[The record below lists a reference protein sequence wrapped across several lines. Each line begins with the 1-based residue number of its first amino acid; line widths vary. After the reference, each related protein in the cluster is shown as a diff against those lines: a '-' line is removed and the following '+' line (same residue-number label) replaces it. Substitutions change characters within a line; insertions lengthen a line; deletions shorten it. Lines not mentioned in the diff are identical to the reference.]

1 MLQLDGRSG
10 EGGGQIL
17 RTALSLALVTGQPFR
32 LTSIRA
38 RRRTPGLLRQHLTS
52 VQAAASI
59 GNASVEGAEIG
70 STELTFRPGALQGG
84 EHRFAVGTAGSATLV
99 FQTAL
104 PALLRA
110 STPST
115 ILLEGGT
122 HNPMAPSFDFLERAF
137 LPLLRRIGA
146 DVRAELRSW
155 GFYPAG
161 GGHLA
166 FHVEPWVNT
175 YPLALLE
182 RGEHRATWAVA
193 AYAGLPFAVA
203 ERELEAVGRA
213 LGIAAADR
221 RPLVVR
227 NSRGPGNALLVG
239 IEHEHVTELIAALG
253 EKGKSAEQ
261 VAAEAAEEARAY
273 LAHGAP
279 VGEHLADQLLLP
291 LALGQGGVYR
301 TGPLSLHTQTQIE
314 TIQRF
319 LSATIRVR
327 EVSEA
332 VREIEVNPG

>member
-70 STELTFRPGALQGG
+70 STELTFRPGSLRGG

-99 FQTAL
+99 FQTVL

-115 ILLEGGT
+115 VLLEGGT
-122 HNPMAPSFDFLERAF
+122 HNPMAPSFDFLERVF
-137 LPLLRRIGA
+137 LRLLRRIGA

-166 FHVEPWVNT
+166 FHVEPWADPR
-175 YPLALLE
+175 PLLLLE
-182 RGEHRATWAVA
+182 RGEHRTTWAVA
-193 AYAGLPFAVA
+193 ACAGLPFAVA
-203 ERELEAVGRA
+203 ERELEVVGRA

-227 NSRGPGNALLVG
+227 NSRGPGNALLIGV
-239 IEHEHVTELIAALG
+239 EHEHISELIVALG
-253 EKGKSAEQ
+253 EKGKSAER
-261 VAAEAAEEARAY
+261 VAEEAAEEARAY